1 MKKNAHYLLLLSSFL
16 IMGMVVNSCKKSNQS
31 PIQALFTGGRW
42 ELASVM
48 ATNYI
53 GNQQISMDTLN
64 VNCDSTQYFIFNT
77 DNTCTYTNFDCIPQK
92 PAAAAWSLSPNELV
106 LDAQVV
112 CKDTTLAGSSK
123 PFSNAEI
130 ENLGQFSLVL
140 LTGDIAPN
148 YSLTQKR
155 RVVTWG
161 FIRETL
167 NGSD

>member
-1 MKKNAHYLLLLSSFL
+1 MKKNARYLLLLSSFL
-16 IMGMVVNSCKKSNQS
+16 IMGLVVNSCKKDSQS
-31 PIQALFTGGRW
+31 PLQSLFTGGRW
-42 ELASVM
+42 QLASVL

-53 GNQQISMDTLN
+53 GNQEVSIDTLN
-64 VNCDSTQYFIFNT
+64 TTCDSTQYFTFNAN
-77 DNTCTYTNFDCIPQK
+77 NTCTYTNFDCLPQK
-92 PAAAAWSLSPNELV
+92 TASATWSLSPNQLV

-140 LTGDIAPN
+140 MTGDIAPN

-155 RVVTWG
+155 RIVTWG